1 MDESQ
6 ILFSRIDDLIY
17 NSGHSVNKFYGF
29 MNECQSADVSAYL
42 KNKGFSYTLYGGYSN
57 ASRVYVAIDNVDED
71 SFPISALKIVSKGR
85 KALSHRDYLGAI
97 MGLGIKRECIGDI
110 VLLSDNSSVVFVR
123 IEIAQYII
131 SELTKVGRDS
141 VYISYFTD
149 DTDSLCSNKEEMRVI
164 VTSMRADN
172 VVGACANCSRGMAS
186 QLISS
191 DQVFLNY
198 FHVSKPSVTIS
209 EGDILSI
216 RGYGKFIIGE
226 QTGSTKKDRMVISV
240 LRYI

>member
-6 ILFSRIDDLIY
+6 ILFSRIDDLIC
-17 NSGHSVNKFYGF
+17 NSGQSVNKFYGF
-29 MNECQSADVSAYL
+29 LNECQSADVSAYL

-57 ASRVYVAIDNVDED
+57 ASRVFVAIDDVDEY
-71 SFPISALKIVSKGR
+71 SFPISALRIVSKG
-85 KALSHRDYLGAI
+85 KKVLSHRDYLGAI
-97 MGLGIKRECIGDI
+97 MGMGVKRECIGDI
-110 VLLSDNSSVVFVR
+110 VLLSDKSSVVFVR
-123 IEIAQYII
+123 NEIAEYLIN
-131 SELTKVGRDS
+131 ELTKVGRDS
-141 VYISYFTD
+141 VDISYFSD
-149 DTDSLCSNKEEMRVI
+149 DTDALCSNTEELRII

-172 VVGACANCSRGMAS
+172 VVSACINCSRGVAS

-198 FHVSKPSVTIS
+198 FHVSKPSVTVS